1 MNKIKL
7 AITIGELQV
16 INQFLE
22 VIPCKKEPLGKALN
36 SIVFKVSEKLRK
48 RVIEKIHHQDRDITK
63 ITLEYPEGYALHEF
77 FNEINYDFQNYP
89 YETNILMKITEVIY
103 QQL

>member
-7 AITIGELQV
+7 TITIGELQV
-16 INQFLE
+16 INQFLQ
-22 VIPCKKEPLGKALN
+22 VIPVKTEPLGKALN
-36 SIVFKVSEKLRK
+36 IIVFKVSEKIRK

-77 FNEINYDFQNYP
+77 LNEINFDFKKFP
-89 YETNILMKITEVIY
+89 YETNILMKITERIF